1 MPYEIKKV
9 GKKFQ
14 VVNSN
19 TGYIHSKGTTK
30 KKAEAQVRL
39 LHNLVYGRGLDD
51 ETKSHLT
58 KLSISGDGIGDYFN
72 TVLYGRNDLPPL
84 VRNKLRKWGN
94 EHIVSI
100 TIGRTPLGRPMMTA
114 LELASGFTF
123 AEKLEQIPY
132 EKLFH
137 LFLGITTT
145 RHKFTIEK
153 NEVINMG
160 VFHNKYPADTEFKQI
175 QYIPEDLT
183 TNICIEK
190 TRARM
195 GDKFLTYSA
204 KNNNCQDF
212 VKAFLEANQ
221 IGNSDDIAFVKQD
234 TLSLFEG
241 NDTLRKISNSVTDL
255 GAKINEIVYGSGNRI
270 KKTKS
275 PRKEIIDHKQS
286 YDEILKAHID
296 NIENIS
302 QSRKKVLKKFKSI
315 KMEKDKEKDKEK
327 GKDTKREKLIE
338 LLDKILID
346 RYIDKDKDKDF

>member
-14 VVNSN
+14 VINSDN
-19 TGYIHSKGTTK
+19 GYIHSKGTTK

-39 LHNLVYGRGLDD
+39 LH
-51 ETKSHLT
+51 
-58 KLSISGDGIGDYFN
+58 SITGEGIGDYFN

-100 TIGRTPLGRPMMTA
+100 SIGRTPLGRPMMTA

-153 NEVINMG
+153 NEVVNMG

-183 TNICIEK
+183 MNICIEK

-221 IGNSDDIAFVKQD
+221 IGDSDDIAFVKQD

-255 GAKINEIVYGSGNRI
+255 GAKINEIVYGSGNHIKI
-270 KKTKS
+270 KK